1 MLIIDDLHFT
11 LEGRKLFDGA
21 SARIPPNA
29 RVGVLGRNGAGK
41 STLFRLIRGDLSPEQ
56 GAIETPR
63 GAWIGGVDQEIPA
76 TDDSLLDLVLRADRE
91 RAALLAAAET
101 ETDPIRI
108 ADIQTRLA
116 DIDAHSAEARAA
128 QILAG
133 LGFDAAAQA
142 RPSRAFSGGWRMR
155 AALAG
160 ALFQAPDLLLLDEPT
175 NYLDLEGAVWLES
188 YLARYPRTCLVISHD
203 RGLLNGAVEAILHL
217 DRGKLTYF
225 NGPYDRFDAE
235 RRDRLLHQAALR
247 KKQDAQR
254 AHLQSFVDR
263 FRAKATKARQ
273 AQSRL
278 KMLEKMQPIAA
289 VAENAVAPF
298 AFPEPEALSPPL
310 LALEEAAVGYD
321 GAPVLE
327 NISARIDPDDRIA
340 LLGANGQGKSTF
352 AKLLAGRLAPLAGVA
367 SKSSKLR
374 IGFFAQHQLED
385 LIPGETPLQ
394 HIQRLRPDEPPAKLR
409 ARLGAAGLTGPL
421 GEAPVRTLSGGQ
433 RARLAM
439 TLATLDAPHLLL
451 LDEPTNHLDIESR
464 EALAQ
469 ALAVYP
475 GAVIL
480 ISHDPYLVGAVAD
493 RLWLVADGRVAPY
506 DGDLEDYKRL
516 LLGQR
521 GAGGRASET
530 DAAARATAKSA
541 ARKTARKSAAETRK
555 ALTELRKDASA
566 AEARVTK
573 LEEMRALVEERLG
586 DPTLYQGPSDKVE
599 ALMKKQAE
607 IEDGLARAEAIWTA
621 ALERLEEEEAAAG

>member
-1 MLIIDDLHFT
+1 MLTIHDLHFT

-21 SARIPPNA
+21 SAQIPQAA
-29 RVGVLGRNGAGK
+29 RVGVLGRNGTGK
-41 STLFRLIRGDLSPEQ
+41 TTLFRLIRGELSPEQ

-63 GAWIGGVDQEIPA
+63 GARIGGVDQEIPA
-76 TDDSLLDLVLRADRE
+76 SDDSLLDLVLRADRE
-91 RAALLAAAET
+91 RAGLLAAAET
-101 ETDPIRI
+101 ETDPHRI
-108 ADIQTRLA
+108 AEIQTRLA

-128 QILAG
+128 QILSG

-160 ALFQAPDLLLLDEPT
+160 ALFSAPDLLLLDEPT

-188 YLARYPRTCLVISHD
+188 YLARYPRACLVISHD
-203 RGLLNGAVEAILHL
+203 RGLLNGSVDAILHL
-217 DRGKLTYF
+217 DRGKLSYF
-225 NGPYDRFDAE
+225 AGRYDRFDAE
-235 RRDRLLHQAALR
+235 RRERLAHQGALK

-254 AHLQSFVDR
+254 AHLQAFVDR

-278 KMLEKMQPIAA
+278 KMLERMQPIAA
-289 VAENAVAPF
+289 LTEDAVAPF
-298 AFPEPEALSPPL
+298 SFPSPEPLNPPI
-310 LALEEAAVGYD
+310 LAVEDAVVGYD
-321 GAPVLE
+321 DAPVLSRL
-327 NISARIDPDDRIA
+327 NFRIDQDDRIA
-340 LLGANGQGKSTF
+340 LLGANGQGKSTL
-352 AKLLAGRLAPLAGVA
+352 AKLLSGRLAPMAGAVRR
-367 SKSSKLR
+367 SSKLR

-385 LIPGETPLQ
+385 LVPEETAVQ

-439 TLATLDAPHLLL
+439 TLATLDAPHLIL

-469 ALAVYP
+469 ALAAYA

-480 ISHDPYLVGAVAD
+480 ISHDPYLVGSVAD
-493 RLWLVADGRVAPY
+493 RLWLVSDGGVAPY

-516 LLGQR
+516 LLSQR
-521 GAGGRASET
+521 GAGGRAAEH
-530 DAAARATAKSA
+530 AAAEKVAT
-541 ARKTARKSAAETRK
+541 RKAQKRSAAETRK
-555 ALTELRKDASA
+555 ALSELRREVSA
-566 AEARVTK
+566 AEARVQK
-573 LEEMRALVEERLG
+573 LEEMRALVEDRLA
-586 DPTLYQGPSDKVE
+586 DPDLYAGPSDRVE

-607 IEDGLARAEAIWTA
+607 VADGLARAEAIWTA
-621 ALERLEEEEAAAG
+621 AMERLEEEEAAG